1 MPPDFSLTEQNI
13 DAERHVVAVS
23 GEIDLFTA
31 PELKSA
37 VVSAIDAGR
46 TRIVVDLTETTFLDS
61 TALGVLIGALKRL
74 RTQDG
79 VMTLVNRDPNI
90 AKTFEITGL
99 DQIFTIADTREAA
112 VAALDGDPQA
122 A

>member
-1 MPPDFSLTEQNI
+1 MPPQFSLNEQSI
-13 DAERHVVAVS
+13 DDDRHVVAVS

-46 TRIVVDLTETTFLDS
+46 TRIVVDLSETTFLDS

-74 RTQDG
+74 RSRDG
-79 VMTLVNRDPNI
+79 VMTLVNRDPNS
-90 AKTFEITGL
+90 ATTF
-99 DQIFTIADTREAA
+99 
-112 VAALDGDPQA
+112 
-122 A
+122 